1 MAERTGIRSNPIVH
15 LLVPRSMSAAFIGIL
30 LPFLILPLLLGSL
43 GYVLARNSLVQSAGS
58 DLASVYTEIDPQ
70 VSRWQSVGLDR
81 IQIVGS
87 TPEVIQAAT
96 DLKSAG
102 ASGSSITAFFD
113 AVYKVQ
119 PKGTAFT
126 DYVVVDPTNNEIIAA
141 TNATWENKSLSGE
154 NALPYLQDWNL
165 PFSVLFP
172 RNGILSAAQMAVVA
186 GSPLQRGSSQTG
198 LVLVGILDTQDLI
211 NILFT
216 PLGKRSADVIM
227 LTLNDSSFT
236 QVSPVQALFTSIQPI
251 PSGNRVPSKT
261 GIYSQYTDVK
271 GQPVVG
277 YSQALSLKNISGTAS
292 APAFP
297 LKVVIERYQST
308 IYAPLNAL
316 STFLVLILVAILLA
330 IAVAAAQAAL
340 FIVRPTTTLVTAVNR
355 FAAGHTEEKI
365 PLFGTSEFVSLATSL
380 NRLIGSLRDVS
391 QLIGT
396 GSQVSTRKVVV
407 SAELIQSLSGAS
419 TLDETLGIVVNLV
432 KDRLGFEFGAIYLV
446 DEAGQFAVL
455 RDATGTVGEKLK
467 AQNNRLPL
475 GSYSIIGSVAQAG
488 RSHLAANVS
497 EDPMYIRNDLLPDTR
512 SEVAI
517 PIRIG
522 KRTIGV
528 LDVHSTSANG
538 FSTEDVDLLQS
549 ISDQTG
555 SAIQNAQHLEAARVS
570 QEVTQQLFRIGRLI
584 SLATNPEE
592 IYKAVMDG
600 MKGTPYIVTILLS
613 GTTSLP
619 IAGFYDPV
627 NPQAEQ
633 APMAE
638 INETPD
644 TLSHL
649 IPSTAPVVAKLEGGL
664 VRLPSGIRQY
674 LETVGGKVVAF
685 LPLRQGD
692 RMLGALM
699 LASRDEN
706 AITPNN
712 IRPLIPIAESTISA
726 LERLELLHSTTDRLN
741 ELATLNRFSQS
752 ISQALDI
759 QGLFEIVHEQIRAAM
774 GDLDVIISLY
784 EPGRD
789 LLTFPYAFVHGE
801 SATLDPMPL
810 GDSLYSL
817 VVRNSQPLM
826 ITEKIEERATTLGVR
841 LSGIVPKAWMGVP
854 LISANQVVG
863 VLVLQDTSL
872 EVEPSPEELELM
884 KAGTYRPAESMLP
897 EQRFN
902 ENNLRLMTTIAT
914 QIASTIRTSTLL
926 SDSERKA
933 IQLQTAAEIAR
944 ETIGLLD
951 LDQLLSHSI
960 NLIRERFG
968 FYHSSVFLVDEER
981 KFALLRESTGEAG
994 RQMKARGHKL
1004 GVGSQSIV
1012 GWVTQNARPRVSD
1025 DVTADPMHQANPL
1038 LPATRAELGIPLR
1051 IGETVIGALDVQST
1065 TPYAFTADDIAILQV
1080 IADQIGIAVENA
1092 RLFSTTRDYLAR
1104 HRSLYQVTTAAA
1116 SSTTLD
1122 NALFSAAQGLRVT
1135 MNGARVAIFLVN
1147 PEQDA
1152 LVIRAH
1158 SGFNSREIETI
1169 RVPFGQGVQGWVAV
1183 NKQPSLV
1190 ANTTTDSRYLMIDS
1204 DVQSELV
1211 VPLIHRDELLGVL
1224 DIQSQHVAAF
1234 SEDDVT
1240 LLGTV
1245 AGSLAAIMSST
1256 VLFEQVTQERERLR
1270 HLYEEAIG
1278 MAGPPAGDMDT
1289 LLRSALERVRSVSGA
1304 DCVSI
1309 AFPSGPEEVRIE
1321 MCTCEPHIKHLTGL
1335 VAHYGQD
1342 VLGEALS
1349 TNLAVKYTPANTG
1362 TLSRSLAQAGI
1373 RTALAL
1379 PLQWTGRT
1387 IGGLLLSRMSSER
1400 LFSTEE
1406 SQLANLLAL
1415 QLAATIESA
1424 RLFDQTRHAA
1434 EREHLLFEITSRIRR
1449 SVDMQGILTTTASE
1463 LSRALGARRASIK
1476 IGLTETV
1483 NPEAGNNGGENT
1495 EQP

>member
-1 MAERTGIRSNPIVH
+1 
-15 LLVPRSMSAAFIGIL
+15 MSTAFIGIL
-30 LPFLILPLLLGSL
+30 LPFLILPLLLGYF
-43 GYVLARNSLVQSAGS
+43 GYSQIKNYLYKSTTS
-58 DLASVYTEIDPQ
+58 DLAAAQIDIDHRI
-70 VSRWQSVGLDR
+70 SWWQEKGLAQ
-81 IQIVGS
+81 IQILGS
-87 TPEVIQAAT
+87 RSEIVAAT
-96 DLKSAG
+96 DTLTT
-102 ASGSSITAFFD
+102 GSSATAITSPFFD
-113 AVYKVQ
+113 AIYNFE
-119 PKGTAFT
+119 PKGTVFS
-126 DYVVVDPTNNEIIAA
+126 DYLVVDPKNQNIVAA
-141 TNATWENKSLSGE
+141 TNTNWINKSLSGQ
-154 NALPYLQDWNL
+154 NSLPYVKDWSL
-165 PFSVLFP
+165 PFSILIPSNGVLSP
-172 RNGILSAAQMAVVA
+172 SQLIVAA
-186 GSPLQRGSSQTG
+186 GSLLQTSSSQTG
-198 LVLVGILDTQDLI
+198 LVLIGILNSQDLN
-211 NILFT
+211 NILNI
-216 PLGKRSADVIM
+216 PLGNGSANNVL
-227 LTLNDSSFT
+227 LTLNDSTYARMNPST
-236 QVSPVQALFTSIQPI
+236 GALTDIQVI
-251 PSGNRVPSKT
+251 PTPSQVPT
-261 GIYSQYTDVK
+261 NAGAFSQYTDVL

-277 YSQALSLKNISGTAS
+277 YSQTITLINISGTISIPAAS
-292 APAFP
+292 VKI
-297 LKVVIERYQST
+297 LIERNQST
-308 IYAPLNAL
+308 AYATLNIL
-316 STFLVLILVAILLA
+316 SSILVPILIGVLLA
-330 IAVAAAQAAL
+330 LVIAVAQAVF
-340 FIVRPTTTLVTAVNR
+340 FIVRPTTNLAAAVNR
-355 FAAGHTEEKI
+355 FAAGHSEEQI
-365 PLFGTSEFVSLATSL
+365 PVYGTSEFASLATSL
-380 NRLIGSLRDVS
+380 NRVISSLRDVT

-396 GSQVSTRKVVV
+396 GSQVSTRKMVI
-407 SAELIQSLSGAS
+407 SAELIQSLSGVS
-419 TLDETLGIVVNLV
+419 TLDETLRIVVNLV
-432 KDRLGFEFGAIYLV
+432 KDRLGFEFSAIYLV

-455 RDATGTVGEKLK
+455 RDATGAVGEKLK
-467 AQNNRLPL
+467 AQNNRFPL

-488 RSHLAANVS
+488 HSHLAGNVS

-512 SEVAI
+512 SEMAV

-528 LDVHSTSANG
+528 LDVHSKSANG
-538 FSTEDVDLLQS
+538 ISSEDVDLLQS

-555 SAIQNAQHLEAARVS
+555 SAIQNAQNLDAARIS
-570 QEVTQQLFRIGRLI
+570 QEVSQQLFRIGRLI
-584 SLATNPEE
+584 SMAANPEE
-592 IYKAVMDG
+592 IYKAVIDG
-600 MKGTPYIVTILLS
+600 LKGTPYIVTILQS
-613 GTTSLP
+613 GTTTLP

-633 APMAE
+633 APVAE

-712 IRPLIPIAESTISA
+712 IRPLTPIAESIISA
-726 LERLELLHSTTDRLN
+726 IERLELLHSTTDRLN
-741 ELATLNRFSQS
+741 ELATLNRISQS

-759 QGLFEIVHEQIRAAM
+759 QGLFEIVHEQIRSAM

-784 EPGRD
+784 EPSRD

-801 SATLDPMPL
+801 SATLDPIPL

-817 VVRNSQPLM
+817 VVRNAQPLM
-826 ITEKIEERATTLGVR
+826 LTENIGERIASLGVR
-841 LSGIVPKAWMGVP
+841 LSGTIPKAWMGVP

-863 VLVLQDTSL
+863 VLVLQDTNL
-872 EVEPSPEELELM
+872 EFEPSPEELELM
-884 KAGTYRPAESMLP
+884 KVGMYRPSGSTLP

-933 IQLQTAAEIAR
+933 VQLQTAAEIAR

-951 LDQLLSHSI
+951 LDRLLSHSI

-968 FYHSSVFLVDEER
+968 FYHSSVFLLDEER

-1065 TPYAFTADDIAILQV
+1065 TPYAFTADDITILQV
-1080 IADQIGIAVENA
+1080 IADQIAIAVENA

-1135 MNGARVAIFLVN
+1135 MNGARVAIFLIS

-1152 LVIRAH
+1152 LVVRAH
-1158 SGFNSREIETI
+1158 SGFNSREVESM

-1190 ANTTTDSRYLMIDS
+1190 ANTATDSRYLMIDP

-1211 VPLIHRDELLGVL
+1211 VPLIHRDELLGIL

-1321 MCTCEPHIKHLTGL
+1321 MCTCEPHLKHLTGL

-1349 TNLAVKYTPANTG
+1349 TNLAVKYSPASTG

-1415 QLAATIESA
+1415 QVAATIESA
-1424 RLFDQTRHAA
+1424 RLFDQTRRAA

-1476 IGLTETV
+1476 IGLSETV
-1483 NPEAGNNGGENT
+1483 NPEAGNNGGENP
-1495 EQP
+1495 EQS

>member
-1 MAERTGIRSNPIVH
+1 
-15 LLVPRSMSAAFIGIL
+15 MSTAFIGIL
-30 LPFLILPLLLGSL
+30 LPFLILPILLGYL
-43 GYVLARNSLVQSAGS
+43 GYTQVKNSLVQSAGS
-58 DLASVYTEIDPQ
+58 DLAGVFKDIDPQ
-70 VSRWQSVGLDR
+70 AGRWQSVGLDR
-81 IQIVGS
+81 IQIVSS
-87 TPEVIQAAT
+87 TPEVIQAAG

-119 PKGTAFT
+119 PKGSGFT

-154 NALPYLQDWNL
+154 NALPFVKDWSL

-172 RNGILSAAQMAVVA
+172 SNAILSAAQMAVVA

-198 LVLVGILDTQDLI
+198 LVLVGILDSQDLI

-216 PLGKRSADVIM
+216 PLGNRSADVIL
-227 LTLNDSSFT
+227 LTLNDSSYT
-236 QVSPVQALFTSIQPI
+236 QVSPVQALLTSILPI
-251 PSGNRVPSKT
+251 PSRNRVPTKD
-261 GIYSQYTDVK
+261 GAYSQYTDVIR
-271 GQPVVG
+271 QPVVG
-277 YSQALSLKNISGTAS
+277 YSQTLSLKNISGNAS

-297 LKVVIERYQST
+297 FKIILERNQSAVF
-308 IYAPLNAL
+308 APLTTL
-316 STFLVLILVAILLA
+316 TTILVLILIAILLA
-330 IAVAAAQAAL
+330 LAAAAAQAVF
-340 FIVRPTTTLVTAVNR
+340 FIVRPITTLAGTVSR
-355 FAAGHTEEKI
+355 FAAGHTEEQI
-365 PLFGTSEFVSLATSL
+365 TVYGTSEFVSLATSL
-380 NRLIGSLRDVS
+380 NRLISSLRDVTR
-391 QLIGT
+391 LIGT
-396 GSQVSTRKVVV
+396 GDQVSTRKVVV
-407 SAELIQSLSGAS
+407 SSELTQSLSGVA
-419 TLDETLGIVVNLV
+419 TLDETLRIVVNLV
-432 KDRLGFEFGAIYLV
+432 KDRLGFEFSAIYLV

-455 RDATGTVGEKLK
+455 RDATGPVGEKLIS
-467 AQNNRLPL
+467 QNNRFPL

-488 RSHLAANVS
+488 RAHITANVS

-512 SEVAI
+512 SEAAV

-528 LDVHSTSANG
+528 LDVHSISANG
-538 FSTEDVDLLQS
+538 FSTEDADLLQS

-555 SAIQNAQHLEAARVS
+555 SAIQNAQSLEATRIN
-570 QEVTQQLFRIGRLI
+570 QEVSQQLFRISRLI
-584 SLATNPEE
+584 SLATKPEE
-592 IYKAVMDG
+592 IYKAVIDG
-600 MKGTPYIVTILLS
+600 LKGTPYIVTILQS

-627 NPQAEQ
+627 HPEAEQ
-633 APMAE
+633 APVTE
-638 INETPD
+638 IKETPE

-664 VRLPSGIRQY
+664 VRLPAGVRQY

-685 LPLRQGD
+685 LPLRLGD
-692 RMLGALM
+692 RMIGALM

-712 IRPLIPIAESTISA
+712 IRPLTPITESIISA

-741 ELATLNRFSQS
+741 ELGTLNRISQS
-752 ISQALDI
+752 ISQALDL
-759 QGLFEIVHEQIRAAM
+759 QGLFEIVHEQIRNAM

-789 LLTFPYAFVHGE
+789 LLTFPYAFVGGE
-801 SATLDPMPL
+801 SASLDPMPM
-810 GDSLYSL
+810 GENFFSL
-817 VVRNSQPLM
+817 VVRNAQPLM
-826 ITEKIEERATTLGVR
+826 LTENIEERASALGVR
-841 LSGIVPKAWMGVP
+841 LSGAIPKAWMGIP
-854 LISANQVVG
+854 LVTANQVVG
-863 VLVLQDTSL
+863 VLVLQDSGQDAALT
-872 EVEPSPEELELM
+872 EEELALA
-884 KAGTYRPAESMLP
+884 KTGVFRAGESRSTA
-897 EQRFN
+897 RFN
-902 ENNLRLMTTIAT
+902 ESNLRLMTTIAT

-926 SDSERKA
+926 SESERKA
-933 IQLQTAAEIAR
+933 VQLQTAAEIAR

-968 FYHSSVFLVDEER
+968 FYHSSVFLLDEER

-1012 GWVTQNARPRVSD
+1012 GWVTQNARPRVAD

-1051 IGETVIGALDVQST
+1051 IGDTVIGALDVQST
-1065 TPYAFTADDIAILQV
+1065 IPYAFTADDITILQV
-1080 IADQIGIAVENA
+1080 ITDQIAIAVENA

-1135 MNGARVAIFLVN
+1135 MNGARVAIFLLG
-1147 PEQDA
+1147 PDQDA
-1152 LVIRAH
+1152 LVVRAH
-1158 SGFNSREIETI
+1158 SGFSSREVESM
-1169 RVPFGQGVQGWVAV
+1169 RVPLGQGVQGWVAV

-1190 ANTTTDSRYLMIDS
+1190 ANTATDSRYLMIDP
-1204 DVQSELV
+1204 DVQSELC
-1211 VPLIHRDELLGVL
+1211 VPLIHRDELLGIL

-1234 SEDDVT
+1234 TEDDVT

-1256 VLFEQVTQERERLR
+1256 VLYEQVTQERERLR

-1309 AFPSGPEEVRIE
+1309 AFPSGPEEVRVE
-1321 MCTCEPHIKHLTGL
+1321 MCTCEPHLKHLTGL

-1342 VLGEALS
+1342 VIGEALS
-1349 TNLAVKYTPANTG
+1349 TNAAVKYTPASTG

-1415 QLAATIESA
+1415 QVAATIESA
-1424 RLFDQTRHAA
+1424 RLFDQTRRAA

-1463 LSRALGARRASIK
+1463 LSHALGARRASIK
-1476 IGLTETV
+1476 IGASESAL
-1483 NPEAGNNGGENT
+1483 PEKGNGGESP

>member
-1 MAERTGIRSNPIVH
+1 
-15 LLVPRSMSAAFIGIL
+15 MSTAFIGIL
-30 LPFLILPLLLGSL
+30 LPFLILPLILGFVGYSQAKNSLYKSTTTALAAEQVNIDEELVRWQEKGLAQIQIISSRSDVVQATGSL
-43 GYVLARNSLVQSAGS
+43 
-58 DLASVYTEIDPQ
+58 TT
-70 VSRWQSVGLDR
+70 
-81 IQIVGS
+81 GS
-87 TPEVIQAAT
+87 TSEAVTGP
-96 DLKSAG
+96 
-102 ASGSSITAFFD
+102 FFN
-113 AVYKVQ
+113 AIYNIE
-119 PKGTAFT
+119 PKGTIFS
-126 DYVVVDPTNNEIIAA
+126 DYLVIDPVSQTIVGA
-141 TNATWENKSLSGE
+141 TNISWVGNTFTGDST
-154 NALPYLQDWNL
+154 LPYVKDWTL
-165 PFSVLFP
+165 PFSILLPKNSIISPTQLTVL
-172 RNGILSAAQMAVVA
+172 A
-186 GSPLQRGSSQTG
+186 GSPLETSSSQTG
-198 LVLVGILDTQDLI
+198 LVLIGILSAQGL
-211 NILFT
+211 NAILNT
-216 PLGKRSADVIM
+216 PVADGAANTV
-227 LTLNDSSFT
+227 LVTLNDSTFARMNSAT
-236 QVSPVQALFTSIQPI
+236 ESLSNVELIQNASQVPTTAGVF
-251 PSGNRVPSKT
+251 
-261 GIYSQYTDVK
+261 SQYTDVL
-271 GQPVVG
+271 GQPVIG
-277 YSQALSLKNISGTAS
+277 YTESITLIDISGTISVPAAS
-292 APAFP
+292 A
-297 LKVVIERYQST
+297 KVVIERNQSVAYSALNVFTT
-308 IYAPLNAL
+308 IA
-316 STFLVLILVAILLA
+316 VLILIGILLA
-330 IAVAAAQAAL
+330 LAVAVVQASF
-340 FIVRPTTTLVTAVNR
+340 FIVRPTTTLAAAVSR
-355 FAAGHTEEKI
+355 FASGHTEEQI
-365 PLFGTSEFVSLATSL
+365 QVYGTSEFVSLATSL
-380 NRLIGSLRDVS
+380 NRLVSSLRDVT

-396 GSQVSTRKVVV
+396 GSEVSTRKVVV
-407 SAELIQSLSGAS
+407 SAELIQSLSGVS
-419 TLDETLGIVVNLV
+419 SLDETLRIVVNLV
-432 KDRLGFEFGAIYLV
+432 RDRLGFEFGAIYLV

-455 RDATGTVGEKLK
+455 RDATGSAGEKLK
-467 AQNNRLPL
+467 AQNNRFPL
-475 GSYSIIGSVAQAG
+475 GSYSIIGSVAQSG

-512 SEVAI
+512 SEVAV

-522 KRTIGV
+522 KRAIGV
-528 LDVHSTSANG
+528 LDVHSITANG
-538 FSTEDVDLLQS
+538 FSAEDVDLLQS

-555 SAIQNAQHLEAARVS
+555 SAIQNAQSIEAARIS
-570 QEVTQQLFRIGRLI
+570 QEVSQQLFRISRLI
-584 SLATNPEE
+584 ASATTPEE
-592 IYKAVMDG
+592 IYKAVIDG
-600 MKGTPYIVTILLS
+600 LKGTPYIVTLLTN

-627 NPQAEQ
+627 NPEAEQ
-633 APMAE
+633 APVAE
-638 INETPD
+638 INETPE

-649 IPSTAPVVAKLEGGL
+649 VPSTAPVVAKLEGGL
-664 VRLPSGIRQY
+664 VRLPAGIRQY
-674 LETVGGKVVAF
+674 LDTVGGKVVAF

-692 RMLGALM
+692 RMLGVLM

-706 AITPNN
+706 AITPTN
-712 IRPLIPIAESTISA
+712 IRALSPIAESILSA

-741 ELATLNRFSQS
+741 ELATLNRISQS

-759 QGLFEIVHEQIRAAM
+759 QGLFEIVHEQIRSAM

-784 EPGRD
+784 EPSRD
-789 LLTFPYAFVHGE
+789 LLTFPYAFLHGE
-801 SATLDPMPL
+801 TATLDPMPL
-810 GDSLYSL
+810 GESLYSL
-817 VVRNSQPLM
+817 VVRNAQPLM
-826 ITEKIEERATTLGVR
+826 LTENIEERAASLGVR
-841 LSGIVPKAWMGVP
+841 LSSPIPKAWMGIP
-854 LISANQVVG
+854 LVSANQVVG
-863 VLVLQDTSL
+863 VLVLQDTGQEGALSD
-872 EVEPSPEELELM
+872 EELALM
-884 KAGTYRPAESMLP
+884 KTGMYRAGESHP
-897 EQRFN
+897 ETRFN

-933 IQLQTAAEIAR
+933 VQLQTAAEIAR

-951 LDQLLSHSI
+951 LDRLLSHSI

-968 FYHSSVFLVDEER
+968 FYHSSVFLLDDER

-994 RQMKARGHKL
+994 RQMKARAHKL

-1012 GWVTQNARPRVSD
+1012 GWVTQNARPRVAD

-1065 TPYAFTADDIAILQV
+1065 TPYAFTADDITILQV
-1080 IADQIGIAVENA
+1080 IADQIAIAVENA

-1116 SSTTLD
+1116 SSSTLD

-1135 MNGARVAIFLVN
+1135 MNGARVAIFLLS

-1152 LVIRAH
+1152 LVVRAH
-1158 SGFNSREIETI
+1158 SGFTSREVETM
-1169 RVPFGQGVQGWVAV
+1169 RVPLGQGVQGWVAV

-1190 ANTTTDSRYLMIDS
+1190 ANTATDSRYLMIDA

-1309 AFPSGPEEVRIE
+1309 AFPSGEEEVRIE
-1321 MCTCEPHIKHLTGL
+1321 MCTCEPHFKHLTGL

-1349 TNLAVKYTPANTG
+1349 TNQTVKYTPASTG

-1379 PLQWTGRT
+1379 PLQWAGRT

-1415 QLAATIESA
+1415 QVAATIESA
-1424 RLFDQTRHAA
+1424 RLFDQTRRSA

-1476 IGLTETV
+1476 IGMGEAAA
-1483 NPEAGNNGGENT
+1483 PEAGNGGENQ
-1495 EQP
+1495 EQS

>member
-1 MAERTGIRSNPIVH
+1 MAERVGIRSNPLVN
-15 LLVPRSMSAAFIGIL
+15 LLAPRNMSTAFIGIL
-30 LPFLILPLLLGSL
+30 LPFLILPILLGYF
-43 GYVLARNSLVQSAGS
+43 GYSQVKNSLYKSTGS
-58 DLASVYTEIDPQ
+58 VLSGAQVDIDQNVSWWQQKGLAQ
-70 VSRWQSVGLDR
+70 
-81 IQIVGS
+81 IQIIGS
-87 TPEVIQAAT
+87 RSEVVQAA
-96 DLKSAG
+96 SALTSG
-102 ASGSSITAFFD
+102 ASSDSVKASFFD
-113 AVYKVQ
+113 SIYTFQ
-119 PKGTAFT
+119 SKGTVFS
-126 DYVVVDPTNNEIIAA
+126 DFLVVNPTSNAIIAA
-141 TNATWENKSLSGE
+141 TNAEWLNKSLSGV
-154 NALPYLQDWNL
+154 NSLPYIKDWSL
-165 PFSVLFP
+165 PFSVLLSG
-172 RNGILSAAQMAVVA
+172 NGVISPSQLAVIA
-186 GSPLQRGSSQTG
+186 GSPLQTDSTQTG
-198 LVLVGILDTQDLI
+198 LVLIGILNPHNLTGFLAA
-211 NILFT
+211 
-216 PLGKRSADVIM
+216 PLGNRSADVVL
-227 LTLNDSSFT
+227 LTLNDSTFT
-236 QVSPVQALFTSIQPI
+236 RLVPSTGALSNLVVI
-251 PSGNRVPSKT
+251 PSTGQVPTKAGAFSE
-261 GIYSQYTDVK
+261 YTDILDK
-271 GQPVVG
+271 PVIG
-277 YSQALSLKNISGTAS
+277 YTQTLTLNNISGAISVPAAS
-292 APAFP
+292 
-297 LKVVIERYQST
+297 LKILIERNQST
-308 IYAPLNAL
+308 AYASLNLLAAI
-316 STFLVLILVAILLA
+316 FVPILISILLA
-330 IAVAAAQAAL
+330 MAIAAAQAAF
-340 FIVRPTTTLVTAVNR
+340 FIVRPTTTLAAAVNR
-355 FAAGHTEEKI
+355 FAAGHTEEQI
-365 PLFGTSEFVSLATSL
+365 PLYGTSEFVSLAASL
-380 NRLIGSLRDVS
+380 NRMISSLRDAT

-396 GSQVSTRKVVV
+396 GSQVSTRKMVV
-407 SAELIQSLSGAS
+407 SSELTQSLSGIA
-419 TLDETLGIVVNLV
+419 TLDETLRIVVNLV
-432 KDRLGFEFGAIYLV
+432 KDRLGFEFSAIYLV

-455 RDATGTVGEKLK
+455 RDATGPVGEKLIS
-467 AQNNRLPL
+467 QNNRFPL

-488 RSHLAANVS
+488 RAHITANVS

-512 SEVAI
+512 SEAAV

-528 LDVHSTSANG
+528 LDVHSISANG
-538 FSTEDVDLLQS
+538 FSTEDADLLQS

-555 SAIQNAQHLEAARVS
+555 SAIQNVQSLEAARIN
-570 QEVTQQLFRIGRLI
+570 QEVSQQLFRISRLI
-584 SLATNPEE
+584 SLATKPEE
-592 IYKAVMDG
+592 IYKAVIDG
-600 MKGTPYIVTILLS
+600 LKGTPYIVTILQS

-627 NPQAEQ
+627 HPETEQ
-633 APMAE
+633 APVTE
-638 INETPD
+638 INETPS

-649 IPSTAPVVAKLEGGL
+649 IPSIAPVVAKLEGGL
-664 VRLPSGIRQY
+664 VRLPAGVRQY

-685 LPLRQGD
+685 LPLRLGD
-692 RMLGALM
+692 RMIGALM

-712 IRPLIPIAESTISA
+712 IRPLTPITESIISA

-741 ELATLNRFSQS
+741 ELGTLNRISQS
-752 ISQALDI
+752 ISQALDL
-759 QGLFEIVHEQIRAAM
+759 QGLFEIVHEQIRNAM

-789 LLTFPYAFVHGE
+789 LLTFPYAFVGGE
-801 SATLDPMPL
+801 SATLDPMPM
-810 GDSLYSL
+810 GENFFSL
-817 VVRNSQPLM
+817 VVRNAQPLM
-826 ITEKIEERATTLGVR
+826 LTDNIEERASALGVR
-841 LSGIVPKAWMGVP
+841 FSGAIPKAWMGIP
-854 LISANQVVG
+854 LVTANQVVG
-863 VLVLQDTSL
+863 VLVLQDSGQEAALTD
-872 EVEPSPEELELM
+872 EELALAKTGM
-884 KAGTYRPAESMLP
+884 FRAGESRSAT
-897 EQRFN
+897 RFN
-902 ENNLRLMTTIAT
+902 ESNLRLMTTIAT

-926 SDSERKA
+926 SESERKA
-933 IQLQTAAEIAR
+933 VQLQTAAEIAR

-968 FYHSSVFLVDEER
+968 FYHSSVFLLDEER

-1012 GWVTQNARPRVSD
+1012 GWVTQNARPRVAD

-1065 TPYAFTADDIAILQV
+1065 IPYAFTADDITILQV
-1080 IADQIGIAVENA
+1080 ITDQIAIAVENA

-1135 MNGARVAIFLVN
+1135 MNGARVAIFLLG
-1147 PEQDA
+1147 PDQDA
-1152 LVIRAH
+1152 LVVRAH
-1158 SGFNSREIETI
+1158 SGFSSREVESM
-1169 RVPFGQGVQGWVAV
+1169 RVPLGQGVQGWVAV

-1190 ANTTTDSRYLMIDS
+1190 ANTATDSRYLMIDP
-1204 DVQSELV
+1204 DVQSELC
-1211 VPLIHRDELLGVL
+1211 VPLIHRDELLGIL

-1234 SEDDVT
+1234 TEDDVT

-1256 VLFEQVTQERERLR
+1256 VLYEQVTQERERLR

-1309 AFPSGPEEVRIE
+1309 AFPSGPEEVRVE
-1321 MCTCEPHIKHLTGL
+1321 MCTCEPHLKHLTGL

-1342 VLGEALS
+1342 VIGEALS
-1349 TNLAVKYTPANTG
+1349 TNAAVKYTPASTG
-1362 TLSRSLAQAGI
+1362 TLSHSLAQAGI

-1415 QLAATIESA
+1415 QVAATIESA
-1424 RLFDQTRHAA
+1424 RLFDQTRRAA

-1463 LSRALGARRASIK
+1463 LSHALGARRASIK
-1476 IGLTETV
+1476 IGASEGAL
-1483 NPEAGNNGGENT
+1483 PEKGNGGESP

>member
-1 MAERTGIRSNPIVH
+1 
-15 LLVPRSMSAAFIGIL
+15 MSTAFIGIL
-30 LPFLILPLLLGSL
+30 LPFLILPILLGYF
-43 GYVLARNSLVQSAGS
+43 GYSQIKNSLYKSTTSALAVSQSDIDHRISWWQEKG
-58 DLASVYTEIDPQ
+58 LAQ
-70 VSRWQSVGLDR
+70 
-81 IQIVGS
+81 IQIIS
-87 TPEVIQAAT
+87 SRSEVVAAT
-96 DLKSAG
+96 GTLTT
-102 ASGSSITAFFD
+102 GSSSTAITAPFFD
-113 AVYKVQ
+113 AIYNFE
-119 PKGTAFT
+119 PKGSVFS
-126 DYVVVDPTNNEIIAA
+126 DYLVVDPKNQNIIAA
-141 TNATWENKSLSGE
+141 TNTDWINKSLSGQ
-154 NALPYLQDWNL
+154 NGLPYIKDWSL
-165 PFSVLFP
+165 PFSILLP
-172 RNGILSAAQMAVVA
+172 GNGILAPSQLTVVA
-186 GSPLQRGSSQTG
+186 GSLLQTSSSQTG
-198 LVLVGILDTQDLI
+198 LVLIGILKRQDLN
-211 NILFT
+211 NILNI
-216 PLGKRSADVIM
+216 PLGNGSADNVL
-227 LTLNDSSFT
+227 LTLNDSTFARMNPSAGALT
-236 QVSPVQALFTSIQPI
+236 NIQIIPNSNQVPTNAGAF
-251 PSGNRVPSKT
+251 
-261 GIYSQYTDVK
+261 SQYTDVL
-271 GQPVVG
+271 GHPVIG
-277 YSQALSLKNISGTAS
+277 YTQTITLINISGTISVPAAS
-292 APAFP
+292 V
-297 LKVVIERYQST
+297 KVVIERNQSSA
-308 IYAPLNAL
+308 YATLNLL
-316 STFLVLILVAILLA
+316 SSIFVPILIGVLLA
-330 IAVAAAQAAL
+330 LVIAGAQAVF
-340 FIVRPTTTLVTAVNR
+340 FIVRPTTNLAAAVNR
-355 FAAGHTEEKI
+355 FAAGHTEEQI
-365 PLFGTSEFVSLATSL
+365 PVYGTSEFVSLATSL
-380 NRLIGSLRDVS
+380 NRVISSLREVT

-396 GSQVSTRKVVV
+396 GSQVATRKMVV
-407 SAELIQSLSGAS
+407 SAELIQSLSGVS
-419 TLDETLGIVVNLV
+419 TLDETLRIVVNLV

-455 RDATGTVGEKLK
+455 RDATGAVGEKLK
-467 AQNNRLPL
+467 AQNNRFPL

-512 SEVAI
+512 SEVAV

-528 LDVHSTSANG
+528 LDVHSISTNG
-538 FSTEDVDLLQS
+538 FSSEDVDLLQS

-555 SAIQNAQHLEAARVS
+555 SAVQNAQNLEAARVS
-570 QEVTQQLFRIGRLI
+570 QEVSQQLFRIGRLI

-592 IYKAVMDG
+592 IYKAVIDG
-600 MKGTPYIVTILLS
+600 LKGTPYIVTILQS
-613 GTTSLP
+613 GTTTLP

-633 APMAE
+633 APVAE

-692 RMLGALM
+692 RMLGVLM

-706 AITPNN
+706 AITPNI
-712 IRPLIPIAESTISA
+712 IRPLTPIAESIISA
-726 LERLELLHSTTDRLN
+726 IERLELLHSTTDRLN
-741 ELATLNRFSQS
+741 ELATLNRISQS

-759 QGLFEIVHEQIRAAM
+759 QGLFEIVHEQIRSAM

-784 EPGRD
+784 EPSRD
-789 LLTFPYAFVHGE
+789 LLTFPYAFLHGE

-810 GDSLYSL
+810 GETLFSL
-817 VVRNSQPLM
+817 VVRNAQPLM
-826 ITEKIEERATTLGVR
+826 LTENIEERASTLGVR
-841 LSGIVPKAWMGVP
+841 LSSPIPKAWMGIP
-854 LISANQVVG
+854 LVSANQVVG
-863 VLVLQDTSL
+863 VLVLQDSGQETELS
-872 EVEPSPEELELM
+872 EEELALM
-884 KAGTYRPAESMLP
+884 KTGMYRAGESHP
-897 EQRFN
+897 ETRFN

-933 IQLQTAAEIAR
+933 VQLQTAAEIAR

-951 LDQLLSHSI
+951 LDRLLSHSI

-968 FYHSSVFLVDEER
+968 FYHSSVFLMDEER

-1012 GWVTQNARPRVSD
+1012 GWVTQNARARVSD

-1065 TPYAFTADDIAILQV
+1065 TPYAFTADDITILQV
-1080 IADQIGIAVENA
+1080 IADQIAIAVENA

-1135 MNGARVAIFLVN
+1135 MNGARVAIFLLS

-1152 LVIRAH
+1152 LVVRAH
-1158 SGFNSREIETI
+1158 SGFNSREVESM

-1190 ANTTTDSRYLMIDS
+1190 ANTATDSRYLMIDS

-1309 AFPSGPEEVRIE
+1309 AFPSGPEEVRVE
-1321 MCTCEPHIKHLTGL
+1321 MCTCEPALKHLTGL

-1342 VLGEALS
+1342 VIGEALS
-1349 TNLAVKYTPANTG
+1349 TNLAVKYTPASTG

-1415 QLAATIESA
+1415 QVAATIESA
-1424 RLFDQTRHAA
+1424 RLFDQTRRAA

-1476 IGLTETV
+1476 IGLTGTV
-1483 NPEAGNNGGENT
+1483 NPEAGNNGGENP
-1495 EQP
+1495 EQS

>member
-1 MAERTGIRSNPIVH
+1 MAGRTGIRSNPLVT
-15 LLVPRSMSAAFIGIL
+15 LLAPRNMSTAFIGIL
-30 LPFLILPLLLGSL
+30 LPFLILPILLGYL
-43 GYVLARNSLVQSAGS
+43 GYSQVKNSLFQSAGS
-58 DLASVYTEIDPQ
+58 DLAGVYKTVDQ
-70 VSRWQSVGLDR
+70 KVSAWQSNGLDK
-81 IQIVGS
+81 IQTIAN
-87 TPEVIQAAT
+87 TPEVAQAAG
-96 DLKSAG
+96 DLRTA
-102 ASGSSITAFFD
+102 GSSDTSSTAFVDLILFN
-113 AVYKVQ
+113 AIYKVQ
-119 PKGTAFT
+119 PKGSVFSDYIVMDPMTSEIVASTNTA
-126 DYVVVDPTNNEIIAA
+126 
-141 TNATWENKSLSGE
+141 WENQSLTGE
-154 NALPYLQDWNL
+154 NTLASITDWTL
-165 PFSVLFP
+165 PFSILQP
-172 RNGILSAAQMAVVA
+172 NNTILSPSQFAVLA
-186 GSPLQRGSSQTG
+186 GSPFPAGSKTTG
-198 LVLVGILDTQDLI
+198 LVLVGILQTRDLI
-211 NILFT
+211 DILNI
-216 PLGKRSADVIM
+216 PLSTRFADLIL
-227 LTLNDSSFT
+227 LTLNDSIYT
-236 QVSPVQALFTSIQPI
+236 QANPSQGTLTNLQGI
-251 PSGNRVPSKT
+251 PSGNRVPTRAGSV
-261 GIYSQYTDVK
+261 SEYTDIA
-271 GQPVVG
+271 GQPVIG
-277 YSQALSLKNISGTAS
+277 YSQTLSVKNISGTAS
-292 APAFP
+292 TPALS
-297 LKVVIERYQST
+297 LKILIEKNQST
-308 IYAPLNAL
+308 AYAALNAL
-316 STFLVLILVAILLA
+316 STILVLILVAILLA
-330 IAVAAAQAAL
+330 MAVAAVQAAF
-340 FIVRPTTTLVTAVNR
+340 FIVRPTTTLAAAVNR
-355 FAAGHTEEKI
+355 FAAGHTEEQI
-365 PLFGTSEFVSLATSL
+365 PLYGTSEFVSLATSL
-380 NRLIGSLRDVS
+380 NRMISSLRDVT

-407 SAELIQSLSGAS
+407 SAELIQSLSGVS
-419 TLDETLGIVVNLV
+419 TLDETLRIVVNLV
-432 KDRLGFEFGAIYLV
+432 KDRLGFEFSAIYLV

-455 RDATGTVGEKLK
+455 REATGPVGEKLK
-467 AQNNRLPL
+467 AQNNRFPL

-488 RSHLAANVS
+488 HAHVAANVS

-512 SEVAI
+512 SEAAV

-528 LDVHSTSANG
+528 LDVHSISTNG
-538 FSTEDVDLLQS
+538 FSSEDADLLQT

-555 SAIQNAQHLEAARVS
+555 SAVQNANSLETARLS
-570 QEVTQQLFRIGRLI
+570 QEVSQQLFRIGRLI
-584 SLATNPEE
+584 SLATTPGE
-592 IYKAVMDG
+592 IYKAVIDG
-600 MKGTPYIVTILLS
+600 MKGTAYIVTILQS
-613 GTTSLP
+613 GATSLS

-627 NPQAEQ
+627 NPQADQ
-633 APMAE
+633 PPVAE
-638 INETPD
+638 INETPE
-644 TLSHL
+644 TLTHL
-649 IPSTAPVVAKLEGGL
+649 IPSTAPVVVKLEAGL
-664 VRLPSGIRQY
+664 VRLPAGVRQY
-674 LETVGGKVVAF
+674 LDTVGGKVVAF

-692 RMLGALM
+692 RTLGALM

-712 IRPLIPIAESTISA
+712 IRPLTPIAESIISA
-726 LERLELLHSTTDRLN
+726 LERLELLHSTTDRLT
-741 ELATLNRFSQS
+741 ELATLNRISQS

-759 QGLFEIVHEQIRAAM
+759 QGLFEIVHEQIRNAM
-774 GDLDVIISLY
+774 GDVDVIISLY

-789 LLTFPYAFVHGE
+789 LLTFPYAFLRGE

-810 GDSLYSL
+810 GESLYSL
-817 VVRNSQPLM
+817 VIRNAQPLM
-826 ITEKIEERATTLGVR
+826 MAESIEERAASLGVR
-841 LSGIVPKAWMGVP
+841 LSGAVPKSWLGVP
-854 LISANQVVG
+854 LVTANQVVG
-863 VLVLQDTSL
+863 VLSLQD
-872 EVEPSPEELELM
+872 PEKEN
-884 KAGTYRPAESMLP
+884 
-897 EQRFN
+897 RFTDN
-902 ENNLRLMTTIAT
+902 DMRLLSTIAV

-926 SDSERKA
+926 SESERKA
-933 IQLQTAAEIAR
+933 VQLQTAAEIAR

-960 NLIRERFG
+960 NLIRDRFG
-968 FYHSSVFLVDEER
+968 FYHSSVFLLDEER

-1012 GWVTQNARPRVSD
+1012 GWVTQNARPRVAD

-1065 TPYAFTADDIAILQV
+1065 TPYAFTADDITILQV
-1080 IADQIGIAVENA
+1080 ITDQIAIAVENA

-1135 MNGARVAIFLVN
+1135 MNGARVAIFLLG

-1152 LVIRAH
+1152 LVVRAH
-1158 SGFNSREIETI
+1158 SGFTSREVESMH
-1169 RVPFGQGVQGWVAV
+1169 VPLGQGVQGWVAV

-1190 ANTTTDSRYLMIDS
+1190 ANTATDSRYLMIDS
-1204 DVQSELV
+1204 DVQSELC
-1211 VPLIHRDELLGVL
+1211 VPLIHRDELLGIL

-1234 SEDDVT
+1234 TEDDVT

-1309 AFPSGPEEVRIE
+1309 AFPSGPEEVRVE
-1321 MCTCEPHIKHLTGL
+1321 MCTCEPHLKHLTGL

-1342 VLGEALS
+1342 VIGEALS
-1349 TNLAVKYTPANTG
+1349 TNAAVKYTPASTG

-1415 QLAATIESA
+1415 QVAATIESA
-1424 RLFDQTRHAA
+1424 RLFDQTRRQA

-1463 LSRALGARRASIK
+1463 LSHALGARRASIK
-1476 IGLTETV
+1476 IGTSETPL
-1483 NPEAGNNGGENT
+1483 PEEGNGGERP

>member
-1 MAERTGIRSNPIVH
+1 
-15 LLVPRSMSAAFIGIL
+15 MSTAFIGIL
-30 LPFLILPLLLGSL
+30 LPFLILPILLGYL
-43 GYVLARNSLVQSAGS
+43 GYSQVKHSLVQSTGS
-58 DLASVYTEIDPQ
+58 DLVGVYKIVDQ
-70 VSRWQSVGLDR
+70 KVSAWQSNGLNQ
-81 IQIVGS
+81 IQIIGN
-87 TPEVIQAAT
+87 TPEVVQAAR
-96 DLKSAG
+96 DLKSP
-102 ASGSSITAFFD
+102 GSSTTVFFD
-113 AVYKVQ
+113 AIYKVQ
-119 PKGTAFT
+119 PKGSVFS
-126 DYVVVDPTNNEIIAA
+126 DYAVLDLTNNGIIAA
-141 TNATWENKSLSGE
+141 TNTAWENQSLSGQ
-154 NALPYLQDWNL
+154 NALPYIKDWSV
-165 PFSVLFP
+165 PFSVPLP
-172 RNGILSAAQMAVVA
+172 NNGILSPSQMAVLA
-186 GSPLQRGSSQTG
+186 GSPLQTDTMSTG
-198 LVLVGILDTQDLI
+198 LMLVGILKTHDLI
-211 NILFT
+211 DILMI
-216 PLGKRSADVIM
+216 PLNNLRTDLIL
-227 LTLNDSSFT
+227 LTLNDSTYT
-236 QVSPVQALFTSIQPI
+236 QVNTSQETLTNIQVF
-251 PSGNRVPSKT
+251 PSGSRIPTNAGV
-261 GIYSQYTDVK
+261 YSEYTDVVN
-271 GQPVVG
+271 QPVVG

-292 APAFP
+292 APALS
-297 LKVVIERYQST
+297 LKILLERNQST
-308 IYAPLNAL
+308 VYAGLNEV
-316 STFLVLILVAILLA
+316 STILVLILVAILLA
-330 IAVAAAQAAL
+330 MVIAAVQAVF
-340 FIVRPTTTLVTAVNR
+340 FIVRPTTTLAAAVNR
-355 FAAGHTEEKI
+355 FAAGHTEEQI
-365 PLFGTSEFVSLATSL
+365 PLYGTSEFVSLATSL
-380 NRLIGSLRDVS
+380 NRMISSMRDVT

-396 GSQVSTRKVVV
+396 GGQVSTRKVVV
-407 SAELIQSLSGAS
+407 SAELTQSLSGVF
-419 TLDETLGIVVNLV
+419 TLDETLRIVVNLV
-432 KDRLGFEFGAIYLV
+432 KDRLGFEFSAIYLV

-455 RDATGTVGEKLK
+455 REATGPVGEKLK
-467 AQNNRLPL
+467 SQNNRFPL

-488 RSHLAANVS
+488 RTHVAANVS

-512 SEVAI
+512 SEAAV

-528 LDVHSTSANG
+528 LDVHSISANG
-538 FSTEDVDLLQS
+538 FSPEDADLLQT
-549 ISDQTG
+549 ISDQAG
-555 SAIQNAQHLEAARVS
+555 SAVQNAQNLETARVS
-570 QEVTQQLFRIGRLI
+570 QEVSQQLFRIGRLI

-592 IYKAVMDG
+592 IFKAVIDG
-600 MKGTPYIVTILLS
+600 LKGTPYIVTILQS
-613 GTTSLP
+613 GATSLS
-619 IAGFYDPV
+619 IVGFYDPV
-627 NPQAEQ
+627 NPQGGQ
-633 APMAE
+633 SPVAE
-638 INETPD
+638 INETPE

-649 IPSTAPVVAKLEGGL
+649 IPSTSPVVVKVEAGL
-664 VRLPSGIRQY
+664 VRLPAGIRQY
-674 LETVGGKVVAF
+674 LDTVGGKVVAF

-692 RMLGALM
+692 RTLGALM

-706 AITPNN
+706 AITPSS
-712 IRPLIPIAESTISA
+712 IRPLTPIAESINSA

-741 ELATLNRFSQS
+741 ELGTLNRISQS

-759 QGLFEIVHEQIRAAM
+759 QGLFEIVHEQIRNAM

-789 LLTFPYAFVHGE
+789 LLTFPYAFVGGE
-801 SATLDPMPL
+801 SATLDPMPM
-810 GDSLYSL
+810 GDSFYSL
-817 VVRNSQPLM
+817 VVRNAQPLM
-826 ITEKIEERATTLGVR
+826 LTENIEERASALGVR
-841 LSGIVPKAWMGVP
+841 ISGPIPKAWMGIP
-854 LISANQVVG
+854 LVTANQVVG
-863 VLVLQDTSL
+863 VLVLQDSGQEATLS
-872 EVEPSPEELELM
+872 EEELALAKTGMYRVGESH
-884 KAGTYRPAESMLP
+884 KAT
-897 EQRFN
+897 RFN
-902 ENNLRLMTTIAT
+902 ESNLRLMTTIAT

-933 IQLQTAAEIAR
+933 VQLQTAAEIAR

-960 NLIRERFG
+960 SLISERFG
-968 FYHSSVFLVDEER
+968 FYHSSVFLLDEER

-1012 GWVTQNARPRVSD
+1012 GWVTQNARPRVAD

-1065 TPYAFTADDIAILQV
+1065 TPYAFTADDITILQV
-1080 IADQIGIAVENA
+1080 ITDQIAIAVENA

-1122 NALFSAAQGLRVT
+1122 NALFNAAQGLRVT
-1135 MNGARVAIFLVN
+1135 MNGARVAIFLLS
-1147 PEQDA
+1147 PEQDT
-1152 LVIRAH
+1152 LIVRAH
-1158 SGFNSREIETI
+1158 SGFTSREVESM
-1169 RVPFGQGVQGWVAV
+1169 RVPLGQGVQGWVAV

-1190 ANTTTDSRYLMIDS
+1190 ANTATDTRYLMIDS
-1204 DVQSELV
+1204 DVQSELC
-1211 VPLIHRDELLGVL
+1211 VPLIHRDELLGIL
-1224 DIQSQHVAAF
+1224 DIQSPHVAAF

-1309 AFPSGPEEVRIE
+1309 AFPSGPEEVRVE
-1321 MCTCEPHIKHLTGL
+1321 MCTCEPHLKHLTGL

-1342 VLGEALS
+1342 VIGEALS
-1349 TNLAVKYTPANTG
+1349 TNLAVKYTPASTG

-1379 PLQWTGRT
+1379 PLQWAGRT
-1387 IGGLLLSRMSSER
+1387 IGGLLLSRMSSEK

-1415 QLAATIESA
+1415 QVAATIESA
-1424 RLFDQTRHAA
+1424 RLFDQTRRAA

-1463 LSRALGARRASIK
+1463 LSHALGARRASIK
-1476 IGLTETV
+1476 IGVSETAL
-1483 NPEAGNNGGENT
+1483 PEEGNGGESP